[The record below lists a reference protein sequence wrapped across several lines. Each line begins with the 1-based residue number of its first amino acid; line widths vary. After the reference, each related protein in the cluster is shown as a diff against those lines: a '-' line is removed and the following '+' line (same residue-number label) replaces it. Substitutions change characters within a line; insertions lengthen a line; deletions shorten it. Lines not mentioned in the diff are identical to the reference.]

1 MTDEKTSGDKT
12 LSLTGKTL
20 SLKKPA
26 GNEQSMVRQSFS
38 HGRTKTV
45 VVEKVS
51 AKPRSFAP
59 PRPGAAAPAAPAPA
73 PAPAPAAPVAAKP
86 AAAKPAAP
94 AGMILRTL
102 SDEEREARERVLA
115 DARQRETE
123 ERKVSDEDNR
133 RRAEEEARRAAE
145 RAEQDRRQREEDDRR
160 RAEEEARRRAEWESR
175 RRFGDENRPRSLDDI
190 GRQPRADQADA
201 APQPEARSSAP
212 PPREARS
219 FGDRPQG
226 DRPGFGDRPPREGGY
241 GARPQ
246 GDRPYGDRPPRP
258 QGDRPGF
265 GDRPPREGGY
275 GARPQGDRPYGD
287 RPPRPQGDRP
297 FGDRPPRPP
306 GDRPFGDR
314 PPRDGDRPYGDRP
327 PRPPGDRPFGDRPPR
342 ADGRPP
348 RLDGPRPPRP
358 FTGAPAASAI
368 PTRPEGA
375 GPMRSGPPAAGRP
388 RGGADDDDAPRGAR
402 RGVGGKAATPAARP
416 ERPAADAPSRTRLT
430 LTNALEDASD
440 RMRSEASFRRRVQRM
455 SGRRVTEQ
463 KEKILREV
471 TIPETITIA
480 DLANRMSERA
490 VDIIRM
496 LMKQGAMHKITDV
509 IDADTAQLI
518 AEELGHT
525 VKRVAESDV
534 EEGLFDTPDPEDMLE
549 ARAPVV
555 TIMGHVDHGKTSLLD
570 ALRKTNV
577 VSGEAGGIT
586 QHIGA
591 YQVQTPLGG
600 LVTFIDTPGHAA
612 FTAMRARGAK
622 VTDIVVLVVAA
633 NDSVMPQTVE
643 AINHAKAAK
652 VPLIV
657 AINKIDLP
665 DARPEKVKTDLL
677 QYEVQLES
685 LGGEVLEV
693 ELSAKTGQGL
703 DKLLELIQLQAELLD
718 LKANGFRLAEGTVIE
733 AKLDRGRGPVA
744 TVLIQR
750 GTMHP
755 GDIIVAGAEWGRVR
769 ALINDKGETVDGAG
783 PSVPVE
789 VLGFNGTPEAG
800 DRVAVVETEARARE
814 IADYR
819 QAVKREKAAARLGAG
834 RSLVDMMS
842 QLKAGAGK
850 KEFPLIIKGDVQ
862 GSVEAI
868 VGALAKV
875 GNDEVAARV
884 ILSGVGGITE
894 SDVGLAQTAGAV
906 VIGFNTRA
914 HKEARAAAEQAG
926 IEIRYYNIIYDLV
939 DDMKAA
945 MSGLLAPELR
955 ETMLGNAEILEVFN
969 ITKVGKV
976 AGCRVTDG
984 RVERG
989 ANVRLIRDS
998 VVVHEGKL
1006 STLKR
1011 FKDEVKE
1018 VQVGQECGMAFESY
1032 QDMRSGDVIECYRVE
1047 EIKRSL

>member
-12 LSLTGKTL
+12 ISLTGKTL

-59 PRPGAAAPAAPAPA
+59 PRPAAPAPA
-73 PAPAPAAPVAAKP
+73 PAPAAEKP
-86 AAAKPAAP
+86 RPAAP
-94 AGMILRTL
+94 APAAAAPKPQAPGMVLRTL
-102 SDEEREARERVLA
+102 SDEEREARDRVLA
-115 DARQRETE
+115 EARAREAE
-123 ERKVSDEDNR
+123 ERKLSVEEQG

-160 RAEEEARRRAEWESR
+160 RAEEDARRRAEFESR
-175 RRFGDENRPRSLDDI
+175 RRASDDRPRSLDDI
-190 GRQPRADQADA
+190 GRAPRPA
-201 APQPEARSSAP
+201 APAESAPAPVEARSSAP
-212 PPREARS
+212 P
-219 FGDRPQG
+219 RPQG

-241 GARPQ
+241 APRPQ
-246 GDRPYGDRPPRP
+246 GDRPGFGDRPPRP

-275 GARPQGDRPYGD
+275 APRPQGDRPYGD
-287 RPPRPQGDRP
+287 RPPRPPGDRP

-314 PPRDGDRPYGDRP
+314 PPREGGYAPRPAGDRPYGDRP
-327 PRPPGDRPFGDRPPR
+327 QGDRPFGDRPPR
-342 ADGRPP
+342 VDGRPP
-348 RLDGPRPPRP
+348 RLDGPRPPRQ
-358 FTGAPAASAI
+358 FGAPAASAI

-375 GPMRSGPPAAGRP
+375 GPMRSGPPSAGRP
-388 RGGADDDDAPRGAR
+388 RTAGDDDDGPRGVR
-402 RGVGGKAATPAARP
+402 RGPGGKVAAPATRP

-430 LTNALEDASD
+430 LTNALEDSSD

-455 SGRRVTEQ
+455 TGRRPTEQ

-525 VKRVAESDV
+525 VRRVAESDV
-534 EEGLFDTPDPEDMLE
+534 EEGLFDSPDPEEMLE
-549 ARAPVV
+549 GRAPVV

-591 YQVQTPLGG
+591 YQVMTPLGG

-685 LGGEVLEV
+685 LGGDVLEV

-703 DKLLELIQLQAELLD
+703 DKLLELIQLQAEVLE
-718 LKANGFRLAEGTVIE
+718 LKANPFRLAEGTVIE

-769 ALINDKGETVDGAG
+769 ALINDKGESTDGAG

-800 DRVAVVETEARARE
+800 DRVAVVENEARARE
-814 IADYR
+814 ITDYR
-819 QAVKREKAAARLGAG
+819 SNLKREKAAARLGAG
-834 RSLVDMMS
+834 RSSLADMMS

-868 VGALAKV
+868 VGALAKL

-894 SDVGLAQTAGAV
+894 SDVGLAQTAGSV
-906 VIGFNTRA
+906 IIGFNTRA

-939 DDMKAA
+939 DDIKAA

-1032 QDMRSGDVIECYRVE
+1032 QDMRAGDIIECYRVE